1 MVGRTYSGGAF
12 LNFFDFLDYTYCNT
26 YCKIQKFSRLLVSFA
41 LLAEV
46 LANERSERDTLRS
59 VQSRIV
65 YILLGMCS
73 FQHKWA
79 SELQLYLFVL
89 LHHFIMK

>member
-1 MVGRTYSGGAF
+1 MKNIGNDPRSLFNG
-12 LNFFDFLDYTYCNT
+12 NYCA
-26 YCKIQKFSRLLVSFA
+26 SWR
-41 LLAEV
+41 
-46 LANERSERDTLRS
+46 ANEASETLSGLFNRE
-59 VQSRIV
+59 SRIYI

-89 LHHFIMK
+89 LHHVIMK